1 MSLIFEHYWPLLL
14 LGLIPVLV
22 LIQRRSAVDL
32 SPKHLRLSL
41 LLRCGLIVLLALA
54 LMQPTLLRSSARV
67 AVVYLLDVS
76 QSVSP
81 NAVQDALEWI
91 RKTSGAG
98 SASSSAFLAFG
109 ANSLAFDTP
118 EALAKVPVSSKPKP
132 GAIDQSKTALASA
145 LDHAARSFPPD
156 HLKRLVLLSDGNGN
170 SGNLSAALEHLRLDN
185 VHVYTRM
192 LAARAAKDT
201 WIESILAP
209 ASVTAEEQFPAEVHV
224 YSQTGGPAEVQLKI
238 GDKLIE
244 KRNVKLTQGLNR
256 IAFATN
262 VKDDSSNV
270 ILEASVSTTGDPEPA
285 NNVFRKSA
293 TVFGKPHI
301 LYVEGYAPSAHYLK
315 DALNVEGF
323 QVEVT
328 SAEKLPATADRLDAY
343 DCIVLSDVE
352 RKDLS
357 EPQMQAIA
365 TYVRDLG
372 GGFILA
378 GGENTYGKDGYT
390 GSTIEEVLP
399 VTFETDKE
407 RQSISMVVVLDRSGS
422 MAGSK
427 MDLAKEA
434 TKAPLSL
441 LKEDDR
447 FGVLTFDYNFQWAL
461 KIAEVKDKESM
472 RSTISKIV
480 ATGNTNIY
488 PALRE
493 AYEQLKETEG
503 ETKHI
508 ILLSDGQTPAEDF
521 KGLATEMQRDKI
533 TVSTVAVTAASDR
546 VLMENI
552 ATWGGGRAYYVEN
565 PQSVPQIFQDETEL
579 AAGKSLK
586 EENFKPTVKK
596 TIEAFKGIDFKTA
609 PELLGYVNTKGKSTA
624 EVILETPGKR
634 PLLARWQYALGKS
647 AIFTSDVKDRWAAEW
662 LKWNNYSKFWA
673 QLLRETMRRQDND
686 EFDLQVTRDDDEA
699 LITINAVEK
708 DGRFRNLLHP
718 KLRIV
723 DPAQS
728 ASTVEVP
735 QVGPG
740 AYETRV
746 PLNQDGTYVFRTV
759 GDTSGGTSRT
769 LEYSYP
775 DEYHF
780 YPPNFQVLRDVSSST
795 GGVYQPAGPEIFDAK
810 GETVSV
816 HTKLWPLVAS
826 IALGLYVVDVFLR
839 RLRLFEA

>member
-1 MSLIFEHYWPLLL
+1 
-14 LGLIPVLV
+14 
-22 LIQRRSAVDL
+22 
-32 SPKHLRLSL
+32 
-41 LLRCGLIVLLALA
+41 
-54 LMQPTLLRSSARV
+54 MQPTLLRSSARL

-81 NAVQDALEWI
+81 GAVQEGLEWI
-91 RKTSGAG
+91 RKTYASGSS
-98 SASSSAFLAFG
+98 SASAFLAFG
-109 ANSLAFDTP
+109 ANSLAFDSP
-118 EALAKVPVSSKPKP
+118 DALAKVPVSAKPQP

-156 HLKRLVLLSDGNGN
+156 HIKRLVVLSDGNSN
-170 SGNLSAALEHLRLDN
+170 SGNLDSAIEHLRLDN
-185 VHVYTRM
+185 IRVYTRT
-192 LAARAAKDT
+192 LGARSSKDT

-209 ASVTAEEQFPAEVHV
+209 TSVTAEEQFPVEVHV
-224 YSQTGGPAEVQLKI
+224 YSQIGGPAEIQLKN
-238 GDKLIE
+238 GDKLLE
-244 KRNVKLTQGLNR
+244 KRKVRLTPALNR
-256 IAFATN
+256 IAFATS
-262 VKDDSSNV
+262 VKDDSSSV
-270 ILEASVSTTGDPEPA
+270 VLEATVAADGDPQPI

-293 TVFGKPHI
+293 AVLGKPHI
-301 LYVEGYAPSAHYLK
+301 LYVEGYAPSARYLRT
-315 DALNVEGF
+315 ALNIEGF

-328 SAEKLPATADRLDAY
+328 SADKLPSTADKLDGY
-343 DCIVLSDVE
+343 DAVVVSDVD
-352 RKDLS
+352 RQDLT

-390 GSTIEEVLP
+390 GSTIEEILP

-461 KIAEVKDKESM
+461 KIAEVKDKEAM
-472 RSTISKIV
+472 RQTISKIV

-493 AYEQLKETEG
+493 AYEQLKEAEG

-521 KGLATEMQRDKI
+521 RGLAQEMVKDKI

-552 ATWGGGRAYYVEN
+552 ATWGGGRPYYVEN

-596 TIEAFKGIDFKTA
+596 TIEAFKGIDFTTA
-609 PELLGYVNTKGKSTA
+609 PELLGYVATKGKSTA

-647 AIFTSDVKDRWAAEW
+647 AIFTSDVKDRWAADW
-662 LKWNNYSKFWA
+662 LKWNSYSKFWA
-673 QLLRETMRRQDND
+673 QLLRETMRRQSND
-686 EFDLQVTRDDDEA
+686 EFDLQVMREGDEA
-699 LITINAVEK
+699 VITINAVEK

-723 DPAQS
+723 DPSQ
-728 ASTVEVP
+728 ASSTIEVP

-746 PLNQDGTYVFRTV
+746 RLGQEGTYVFRTA
-759 GDTSGGTSRT
+759 GDASGGASRT
-769 LEYSYP
+769 LEFSYP

-780 YPPNFQVLRDVSSST
+780 YPPNFEVLRDLSAGT
-795 GGVYQPAGPEIFDAK
+795 NGVYQAAGPEIFDAG

-816 HTKLWPLVAS
+816 HTRLWPLLAS
-826 IALGLYVVDVFLR
+826 LALVLYLVDVLLR